1 VLSPGAYTLPQLS
14 KFLDVPYR
22 TLHSWVERGLLR
34 PSVQQS
40 SGTGTRNLFDER
52 DALTAYVLADLR
64 AAGVNFKLLEQAAQ
78 RLRDDDKALQQE
90 AFVIVNGDVRVVFG
104 ARQAATALNREG
116 LTLAY
121 NTGTA
126 LERIRKINVA

>member
-14 KFLDVPYR
+14 KFLDVQYR

>member
-1 VLSPGAYTLPQLS
+1 VQ
-14 KFLDVPYR
+14 YR